1 MIDIKGNHPY
11 ADAWPMFGT
20 DDLADLAEDIAA
32 NGLLDPI
39 VVDGDGLILDGRNR
53 YAACEK
59 AGVDPTFTVFDGD
72 DPLGYVL
79 SVNGQR
85 RHQSKGSRAAS
96 WALTMLEAEER
107 AKGRW
112 TYGAVDSQNSGKAEA
127 EMRRLAG
134 IIADHAPD
142 LLYTVRDDELSL
154 NAAYEAACD
163 ARDAERQKLAEQER
177 IAADEAD
184 AKAFI
189 ESSAPDLGRLVG
201 VGDGYPYQTYAE
213 ARAIWEQRH
222 REEAERLRREKAEKE
237 KKERD
242 ERRARSDLYTGIA
255 RNIEVFATYGRYP
268 DIESVMDEYDPAEL
282 GTPRD
287 AASFEPPTLAD
298 AKQFI
303 DRLIEWSQQ

>member
-96 WALTMLEAEER
+96 WALTMMEAGER
-107 AKGRW
+107 ENGRW
-112 TYGAVDSQNSGKAEA
+112 TYGKSQNLENLHY
-127 EMRRLAG
+127 EWRRQLG
-134 IIADHAPD
+134 TIADHATD
-142 LLYTVRDDELSL
+142 LLVAVRDDEMTL
-154 NAAYEAACD
+154 NAAYEEAIER
-163 ARDAERQKLAEQER
+163 RDAERDKLAEAER
-177 IAADEAD
+177 LAAVEAE

-189 ESSAPDLGRLVG
+189 ETTAPDLARLVG
-201 VGDGYPYQTYAE
+201 IGDGYPYQTYAE
-213 ARAIWEQRH
+213 ANAIWEQRN
-222 REEAERLRREKAEKE
+222 REEAERNRREKAEKE

-268 DIESVMDEYDPAEL
+268 DIESVMDEYDPTEL

-287 AASFEPPTLAD
+287 AASFESPTLTD
-298 AKQFI
+298 AKRFI